1 MSDDVILMADG
12 GGGERMMD
20 LIKREI
26 LVRLGPLDSSGELAR
41 LADAARVEVG
51 PGPIAFTT
59 DSYVVRPLEFPG
71 GDIGRLAISG
81 TVNDLACLGARP
93 VAISLGLILEEG
105 LDLAL
110 LRRVL
115 DSAAAAAREVGV
127 AVVCG
132 DTKVVERGS
141 ADQMFINTAG
151 IGEIVRGRDGR
162 PRRLGAEAIRPGDRV
177 LVSGTLADHGVAV
190 MSRREGLA
198 FEAAVS
204 SDVAPL
210 WPLAERLLAACPNLR
225 ALKDPTRG
233 GLAAAVNELAEAAG
247 VRMRIE
253 EAAVPVRPAVAG
265 ACDTLG
271 LDVLNVA
278 NEGKFVVVVAA
289 GEAEAALAAMRGHP
303 LGRNAAVIGEVL
315 PETAAAGG
323 GRERAAE
330 TGEAR
335 AGAAEPPGKADGR
348 YQMPDFKIPD
358 FGGPRVTLRTTIGG
372 ERVLEMPYGEDL
384 PRIC

>member
-93 VAISLGLILEEG
+93 IAISLALILEEG
-105 LDLAL
+105 LPLATL
-110 LRRVL
+110 ARML
-115 DSAAAAAREVGV
+115 DSAAATARSVGV
-127 AVVCG
+127 PVVCG

-141 ADQMFINTAG
+141 ADQMFLNTAG
-151 IGEIVRGRDGR
+151 IGLVAKGRT
-162 PRRLGAEAIRPGDRV
+162 LGADRIRSGDKV
-177 LVSGTLADHGVAV
+177 LVSGTVADHGVAV
-190 MSRREGLA
+190 MSKREGLA

-210 WPLAERLLAACPNLR
+210 WPLAEALLAACPNLR

-233 GLAAAVNELAEAAG
+233 GVAAAVNELAEAAN
-247 VRMRIE
+247 VRIRVD
-253 EAAVPVRPAVAG
+253 EASVPVRPAVAG
-265 ACDTLG
+265 ACDALG

-278 NEGKFVVVVAA
+278 NEGKFIVVVPP
-289 GEAEAALAAMRGHP
+289 GEAEAALAAMRGHV
-303 LGRNAAVIGEVL
+303 LGREAAAIGEVL
-315 PETAAAGG
+315 PPAAV
-323 GRERAAE
+323 
-330 TGEAR
+330 
-335 AGAAEPPGKADGR
+335 
-348 YQMPDFKIPD
+348 
-358 FGGPRVTLRTTIGG
+358 GPRVTLRTTIGG